1 MLGATDAGNAL
12 DALERIASRAR
23 DLREA
28 YRPGGL
34 PRHDDA
40 RGPST
45 IAGSADPLSAAA
57 PAGAWF
63 VTRAADGTRG
73 FSRDGGLT
81 LAAGVLRTRDGAEVL
96 GYPGGA
102 ARGALPVPLRL
113 PATDRALGRAGD
125 ARLEPDGSVA
135 YTRAAIDPRS
145 GARAAERVVLGR
157 VALARFPAGSAPQ
170 RLDATRFGAPAG
182 VVPHLGTPGDGT
194 FPPLTTR
201 ARDAGALDLDA
212 GLARLNEA
220 YLAFEAIAA
229 AHKAGL
235 GLAKTTLDLVK

>member
-1 MLGATDAGNAL
+1 MPAARSTRWSGSLPAPATCATPTGPAPC
-12 DALERIASRAR
+12 RATPT
-23 DLREA
+23 LA
-28 YRPGGL
+28 
-34 PRHDDA
+34 A
-40 RGPST
+40 PST
-45 IAGSADPLSAAA
+45 SPRSDR
-57 PAGAWF
+57 PAQRRPRRRGAWF